1 MNINISLPLFKG
13 QTFSLTVV
21 PAYYRSPRNP
31 ALELVDANDG
41 EPFMTCTTNTSE
53 RLTPNTIAIKTW
65 SENEGIAMQLI
76 KAGLIKPTVI
86 DFIPSGFV
94 KIEVYEMTQT
104 LIDLFTAEASK

>member
-31 ALELVDANDG
+31 ALELVDANTG
-41 EPFMTCTTNTSE
+41 EPFMTCSVNTE
-53 RLTPNTIAIKTW
+53 ELLTKNTIAIKDW
-65 SENEGIAMQLI
+65 SENTGIDGQLV
-76 KAGLIKPTVI
+76 KAGLLKPTVI
-86 DFIPSGFV
+86 DMIPSSFVFIP
-94 KIEVYEMTQT
+94 IYEMTQT